1 MTKTFNYEEIWEHT
15 ENLPWCALVTTG
27 RVGTDFF
34 QSLLDSHPEI
44 FVYNGI
50 LFFYEFWN
58 KTSYC
63 IQSNQNIEI
72 EDLVN
77 EFIGHFIWTLRS
89 KYDYQERKDQ
99 LGENMDQS
107 INIDIDQFREHC
119 IGLLKLKPLSSRY
132 FLQTVYL
139 AYALCL
145 GQSIKKKKVFFH
157 HHHHI
162 WILGPYLK
170 DFPDSKIISM
180 TRDPRATYVSGVEHW
195 RKYDPANHD
204 HLRRVFF
211 ILNRTIEDA
220 YPLKEYTTNFKV
232 LKLEDLENEQILN
245 SICEWL
251 GVSFDPCLRQSTWA
265 GMRWWGDRISGKQP
279 DKNELRFSKKNTL
292 NKWELTLNKIDK
304 LIINYLLYERLKLL
318 SYKYREITILDHII
332 VPILILFP
340 TTYEMQ
346 HLSPRRL
353 LKCFL
358 NREYKLLIYSFFYF
372 PRVMLFYKMYFIKWK
387 TPFFLPHFVL

>member
-1 MTKTFNYEEIWEHT
+1 MPEHNYESIWEKT
-15 ENLPWCALVTTG
+15 EKLPWCALVTTG
-27 RVGTDFF
+27 RVGSDLF

-44 FVYNGI
+44 FVFNGA
-50 LFFYEFWN
+50 LPFHTFWQN
-58 KTSYC
+58 SFC
-63 IQSNQNIEI
+63 VQSEQIFSA
-72 EDLVN
+72 EDLLD
-77 EFIGHFIWTLRS
+77 EFIGNFIHKLKS
-89 KYDYQERKDQ
+89 KYDRMENKAY
-99 LGENMDQS
+99 LGENRNQS
-107 INIDIDQFREHC
+107 LAIDLVAFREHC

-180 TRDPRATYVSGVEHW
+180 TRDPRASYVSGVEHW

-220 YPLKEYTTNFKV
+220 HPLKEYTTNFKV

-251 GVSFDPCLRQSTWA
+251 
-265 GMRWWGDRISGKQP
+265 
-279 DKNELRFSKKNTL
+279 
-292 NKWELTLNKIDK
+292 
-304 LIINYLLYERLKLL
+304 
-318 SYKYREITILDHII
+318 
-332 VPILILFP
+332 
-340 TTYEMQ
+340 
-346 HLSPRRL
+346 
-353 LKCFL
+353 
-358 NREYKLLIYSFFYF
+358 
-372 PRVMLFYKMYFIKWK
+372 
-387 TPFFLPHFVL
+387 